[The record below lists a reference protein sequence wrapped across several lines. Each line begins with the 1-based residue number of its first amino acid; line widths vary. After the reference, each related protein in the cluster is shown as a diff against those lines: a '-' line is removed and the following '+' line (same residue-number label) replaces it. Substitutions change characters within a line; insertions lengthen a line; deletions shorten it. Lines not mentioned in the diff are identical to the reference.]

1 MDYQSQYGPDWV
13 TYTIGSVGPHI
24 ITKTVAAPHRPVG
37 PEVTYRLE
45 GTDRINI
52 DLRVL
57 LHGLGYTRS
66 AAGTLANQMDPQAQR
81 FGGGG
86 FDSKGWMKNTEAGK
100 E

>member
-1 MDYQSQYGPDWV
+1 MDYQSQYGPDWE

-24 ITKTVAAPHRPVG
+24 VTKTIAARHRPVG
-37 PEVTYRLE
+37 PEITYRLE

-66 AAGTLANQMDPQAQR
+66 AAATLADQMDPVGAPRR
-81 FGGGG
+81 FREREKKA
-86 FDSKGWMKNTEAGK
+86 FVIRENA
-100 E
+100 